1 MNPLWTVAVPE
12 QRAPIHSPTV
22 SDVARRARVSRATV
36 SRVLNRYPHVRSE
49 VRARVERAMAAL
61 AYRPDAVAR
70 SLARRETRTLG
81 LVVTDIT
88 NPFYAE
94 TAAAIVKAAR
104 AHGYTVILCDTDN
117 IPDLQAEYIEVLRQ
131 RRVDGIILGSVF
143 LRDPAVE
150 RLIASGMPCMLYN
163 RRLRSGRGNYVVLDN
178 LRAGRELTRH
188 LLGLGHRRIGFIG
201 TLAGLSSAA
210 DRRRGYRA
218 ALQEAGVRP
227 QAQFVRMRGVKPELA
242 REAAREILALPDR
255 PTAIVASS
263 DRVALSVIEIAEE
276 MGLAVPG
283 DLAVVGV
290 DNIPMAA
297 HQAIQLTTMDQHLA
311 EMGRLAVE
319 GILDLI
325 RDPERYQRSPLQ
337 HVLAPTLIVRRTC
350 GALAPQVALRGRP
363 LRSSV
368 VHKGGNRG

>member
-1 MNPLWTVAVPE
+1 MAV
-12 QRAPIHSPTV
+12 
-22 SDVARRARVSRATV
+22 
-36 SRVLNRYPHVRSE
+36 
-49 VRARVERAMAAL
+49 L

-117 IPDLQAEYIEVLRQ
+117 IPELQAEYIEVLRQ

-150 RLIASGMPCMLYN
+150 RLIDSGMPCMLYN
-163 RRLRSGRGNYVVLDN
+163 RRLGSGRGNYVVLDN

-218 ALQEAGVRP
+218 ALREAGVRP
-227 QAQFVRMRGVKPELA
+227 QPQFVRMRGVKPETA

-263 DRVALSVIEIAEE
+263 DRVALSVMEIAEE
-276 MGLAVPG
+276 MGLSVPG

-297 HQAIQLTTMDQHLA
+297 HQAIQLTTVDQHLA

-319 GILDLI
+319 GILDI
-325 RDPERYQRSPLQ
+325 IGDPERYRRSPLQ
-337 HVLAPTLIVRRTC
+337 QVLAPTLIVRRTC
-350 GALAPQVALRGRP
+350 GALDPGAALRGRAAFT
-363 LRSSV
+363 V
-368 VHKGGNRG
+368 NKGGSRG

>member
-1 MNPLWTVAVPE
+1 MNPLWTVAE

-22 SDVARRARVSRATV
+22 SDVARRAHVSRATV

-94 TAAAIVKAAR
+94 TAAAIVKTAR
-104 AHGYTVILCDTDN
+104 AHGYAVMLCDTDN
-117 IPDLQAEYIEVLRQ
+117 IPELQAEYIEVLRQ

-150 RLIASGMPCMLYN
+150 RLIDSGMPCMLYN
-163 RRLRSGRGNYVVLDN
+163 RRLGSGRGNYVVLDN
-178 LRAGRELTRH
+178 LQAGRELTRH

-210 DRRRGYRA
+210 ERRRGYRA

-227 QAQFVRMRGVKPELA
+227 QPQFVRMRGVKPELA
-242 REAAREILALPDR
+242 RDAAREILTRPDR
-255 PTAIVASS
+255 PTAIVGSS
-263 DRVALSVIEIAEE
+263 DRVALSVIEVAEE
-276 MGLAVPG
+276 LGLSVPG

-297 HQAIQLTTMDQHLA
+297 HQAIQLTTVDQHLA

-319 GILDLI
+319 GILDII
-325 RDPERYQRSPLQ
+325 RDPERYRRSPLQ
-337 HVLAPTLIVRRTC
+337 QVLAPTLIVRRTC
-350 GALAPQVALRGRP
+350 GALDPQAAARGRR
-363 LRSSV
+363 LRSPAL
-368 VHKGGNRG
+368 HKGGNRG

>member
-1 MNPLWTVAVPE
+1 MNPFWTVAVPE
-12 QRAPIHSPTV
+12 QRTPIHAPTM

-104 AHGYTVILCDTDN
+104 THGYTVILCDTDN
-117 IPDLQAEYIEVLRQ
+117 IPELQSEYIEVLRQ

-150 RLIASGMPCMLYN
+150 RLIDSGMPCMLYN

-210 DRRRGYRA
+210 ERRRGYGA
-218 ALQEAGVRP
+218 ALREAGVRP
-227 QAQFVRMRGVKPELA
+227 QPQFVRMRGVKPELA
-242 REAAREILALPDR
+242 REAAREILTLPDR
-255 PTAIVASS
+255 PTAIVGSS

-276 MGLAVPG
+276 MGLSVPG

-297 HQAIQLTTMDQHLA
+297 HQAIQLTTVDQHLA

-319 GILDLI
+319 GILDII
-325 RDPERYQRSPLQ
+325 RDPERYRRRPLQ
-337 HVLAPTLIVRRTC
+337 QVLAPTLIVRRTC
-350 GALAPQVALRGRP
+350 GALDPPAALRGPR
-363 LRSSV
+363 LRSPA
-368 VHKGGNRG
+368 VHKGDSRG

>member
-1 MNPLWTVAVPE
+1 VAVPE
-12 QRAPIHSPTV
+12 QRASIHSPTV

-36 SRVLNRYPHVRSE
+36 SRVLNEYAHVRPE
-49 VRARVERAMAAL
+49 VRARVRRAML
-61 AYRPDAVAR
+61 TLRYRPDQVAR

-94 TAAAIVKAAR
+94 TAAAIVKTAR

-117 IPDLQAEYIEVLRQ
+117 IPELQAEYIEVLRQ

-150 RLIASGMPCMLYN
+150 RLIDSGMPCMLYN
-163 RRLRSGRGNYVVLDN
+163 RRLSSGRGNYVVLDN

-210 DRRRGYRA
+210 ERRRGYRA
-218 ALQEAGVRP
+218 ALREAGVRP
-227 QAQFVRMRGVKPELA
+227 QPQFVRMRGVKPELA